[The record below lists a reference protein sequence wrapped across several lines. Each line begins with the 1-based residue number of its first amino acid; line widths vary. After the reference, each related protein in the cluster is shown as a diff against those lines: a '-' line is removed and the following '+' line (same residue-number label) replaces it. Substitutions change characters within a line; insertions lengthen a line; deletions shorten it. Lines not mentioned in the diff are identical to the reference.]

1 MPTYAPDPGLQLAA
15 TQYVSQEHAG
25 VTKRAATALN
35 LDYVMFRRFLAGGRA
50 KPENRQKIRD
60 ALDAQGWGVSK
71 DHIIAHEIPIDV
83 TRSMLTQLLQA
94 LDAYQTASPSTLPGG
109 TER

>member
-1 MPTYAPDPGLQLAA
+1 MPIYTPDPGLQLSAA
-15 TQYVSQEHAG
+15 QYVRQEHAG

-35 LDYVMFRRFLAGGRA
+35 LDYIMLRRFLVGGRA

-60 ALDAQGWGVSK
+60 ALDALGWGVAK
-71 DHIIAHEIPIDV
+71 DHIVAHEMPIDV
-83 TRSMLTQLLQA
+83 TRSMLTQLLEA
-94 LDAYQTASPSTLPGG
+94 LDAYQSASSSVLRG

>member
-1 MPTYAPDPGLQLAA
+1 MPTYAPDPGLQL
-15 TQYVSQEHAG
+15 TVSQYVQQEHAG

-35 LDYVMFRRFLAGGRA
+35 LDYIMLRRFLVGGRA

-60 ALDAQGWGVSK
+60 ALDAQGWGVAK
-71 DHIIAHEIPIDV
+71 DHIVAHDMPIEV

-94 LDAYQTASPSTLPGG
+94 LDAYQSVSPSAPGG